1 MKRLLILSI
10 SATFIFIGGFV
21 LMNNNVTSPVA
32 PKAPVTNVIV
42 EPIKIDKEVIETP
55 VEEIPVVAEN
65 IEVYVEPV
73 IVKHIETPEELE
85 ARYIKVMV
93 DTFIID
99 PRFTGVGVYTFTNSK
114 LRPAYPEKFNSEN
127 LQSTIDYLV
136 LFFDGATPENFIEN
150 SYTYIDFHW

>member
-32 PKAPVTNVIV
+32 PEALVANVIV
-42 EPIKIDKEVIETP
+42 EPIKIDTEVIETV
-55 VEEIPVVAEN
+55 VEETPVVAEN
-65 IEVYVEPV
+65 IAVYVEPV
-73 IVKHIETPEELE
+73 IVKHVETPEELE
-85 ARYIKVMV
+85 ARYVLVMLK
-93 DTFIID
+93 TFIID

-136 LFFDGATPENFIEN
+136 IFFDGVTLENFREKAA
-150 SYTYIDFHW
+150 DFHW